1 MTNCG
6 VQVSLPGNR
15 LRVARGHNAYETF
28 RQKSVQR
35 FDADYLSKA
44 RDHGVGRNEA
54 VWRVLAVLSFLRN
67 YGRIPANA
75 VVNWDGAHVQAMS
88 GDPEHD
94 AAHRLP
100 CQILINGRFPWNYL
114 TGHDINTAFLV
125 VTLRRQFGDVK
136 FAPKVFN
143 RADSIAENHCLRGA
157 LVDACTQ
164 VIRLTRPIKR
174 EAGVVKS
181 GYGGV
186 IELTVDQMANPSAGI
201 DHAAV
206 VSAYGTWITRSMAAF
221 DRAIAHVEAHGTT
234 SDHKDVSEDVIYIL
248 QRYKRFAL
256 DCAAPTDRRMWDFEA
271 EFWLTAEQAEA
282 NKATGATAAPAGA

>member
-1 MTNCG
+1 MTVNCG
-6 VQVSLPGNR
+6 VQVSHPGNR
-15 LRVARGHNAYETF
+15 RRVARGVNAYETF
-28 RQKSVQR
+28 RQTTVQR
-35 FDADYLSKA
+35 FDADYLMKA
-44 RDHGVGRNEA
+44 RDHSVGRNEA
-54 VWRVLAVLSFLRN
+54 AWRVLAVLSFLRN

-75 VVNWDGAHVQAMS
+75 IVNWDGAHVQAMS
-88 GDPEHD
+88 GDSQHD

-100 CQILINGRFPWNYL
+100 CQILINGGFPWNNL
-114 TGHDINTAFLV
+114 AGHDINAPLLV
-125 VTLRRQFGDVK
+125 GNLRGQFGDVK

-143 RADSIAENHCLRGA
+143 RADSIAEDHCLRGA

-164 VIRLTRPIKR
+164 AISLSKPIKR
-174 EAGVVKS
+174 QAGVVKS

-206 VSAYGTWITRSMAAF
+206 VSAYGTWITKSRAAF
-221 DRAIAHVEAHGTT
+221 DRAIAHVEANGTT

-256 DCAAPTDRRMWDFEA
+256 ECPAPTDRRMWDFEA
-271 EFWLTAEQAEA
+271 DFWLTAEQAQA
-282 NKATGATAAPAGA
+282 NKAKGGAAVPA